1 MKQEIGIREILE
13 QLREELFQAT
23 TEFPKLFFIEGAE
36 VELNITVK
44 REMQGGIKIS
54 VLQFGGPEA
63 GVSKAQEQGHKIT
76 LKLKPL
82 LSYEEAKASLSNEEI
97 TAGQNALLKGRAQ

>member
-1 MKQEIGIREILE
+1 MKQEIGIREILD
-13 QLREELFQAT
+13 QLREELFQHT
-23 TEFPKLFFIEGAE
+23 TASPKLFFIEGAE
-36 VELNITVK
+36 VELSITVK

-54 VLQFGGPEA
+54 IVQFGGPEA

-82 LSYEEAKASLSNEEI
+82 ISYEEARATLSDQER
-97 TAGQNALLKGRAQ
+97 QKQLDALLKHAR